1 VSGNSATDPETKTD
15 AAAKPKDIGK
25 DAFLALLVT
34 QLQHQDPLQPTD
46 NSEFIAQLAQFTS
59 LESLQQIKDDMAALR
74 GLFETGLSSDGASA
88 NTKSTSNTSA
98 SSQSTSQTAP
108 TLVDPS
114 TVKDTYVA
122 PGYTS

>member
-1 VSGNSATDPETKTD
+1 MDTGNDT
-15 AAAKPKDIGK
+15 AAKPKDIGK

-74 GLFETGLSSDGASA
+74 ALFETGLGTGADTSSTGATTSK
-88 NTKSTSNTSA
+88 TSTSK
-98 SSQSTSQTAP
+98 SSGAM
-108 TLVDPS
+108 LVDPS
-114 TVKDTYVA
+114 TVTKNYVA